1 MPLSRA
7 RKPVGSDLQLY
18 RRFTWGQQA
27 TFNVLD
33 GRQYRSDQIPG
44 ACTPVNS
51 SGYCADVLRPDR
63 TMLGAEQRAWLFEDL
78 ATTKARWN
86 VIAQQTGF
94 APRNTATD
102 GTREFAGRD
111 NWDGYVAERQ
121 QILDW
126 LVAQGT
132 PNPVVLTGDSHQHW
146 LRNVPPH
153 YSSLEGAP
161 VATEFMGASV
171 STGGDRGTVTRFGDD
186 PNNPHIL
193 FQNNNCGYV
202 RCTPTP
208 ELWTTEYRTVAQV
221 SVPESPTS
229 TKATFVVENGHPGAV
244 PAGI

>member
-1 MPLSRA
+1 M
-7 RKPVGSDLQLY
+7 
-18 RRFTWGQQA
+18 
-27 TFNVLD
+27 
-33 GRQYRSDQIPG
+33 
-44 ACTPVNS
+44 
-51 SGYCADVLRPDR
+51 
-63 TMLGAEQRAWLFEDL
+63 
-78 ATTKARWN
+78 
-86 VIAQQTGF
+86 
-94 APRNTATD
+94 
-102 GTREFAGRD
+102 
-111 NWDGYVAERQ
+111 AERQ

-153 YSSLEGAP
+153 YGSFEGAP

-202 RCTPTP
+202 RCTLTP
-208 ELWTTEYRTVAQV
+208 EHWTTEYRTVPQV
-221 SVPESPTS
+221 TVPESPAS
-229 TKATFVVENGHPGAV
+229 TKATFVVENGRAGAV

>member
-1 MPLSRA
+1 M
-7 RKPVGSDLQLY
+7 
-18 RRFTWGQQA
+18 
-27 TFNVLD
+27 LD

-44 ACTPVNS
+44 ACSPVDF
-51 SGYCADVLRPDR
+51 SGYCAGVLQPDR
-63 TMLGAEQRAWLFEDL
+63 TMLGAEQREWLFRDL

-86 VIAQQTGF
+86 VIAQQTAF

-102 GTREFAGRD
+102 GSRAFAGRD

-126 LVAQGT
+126 LVSRRT

-171 STGGDRGTVTRFGDD
+171 STGGDRGTVTRFDDD

-202 RCTPTP
+202 RCTVTP
-208 ELWTTEYRTVAQV
+208 ELWTSEYRTVSQV
-221 SVPESPTS
+221 TVPSSPSS
-229 TKATFVVENGHPGAV
+229 TKATFVVENGRAGAV
-244 PAGI
+244 QAGI